1 MRVERRGRTLSV
13 FASSGAEQIIE
24 EARSLGP
31 VSAEAYH
38 ITLKEVFLE
47 LISRER

>member
-1 MRVERRGRTLSV
+1 MRLDRRGRTLSV
-13 FASSGAEQIIE
+13 FASSGADQIIE
-24 EARSLGP
+24 EARALGP
-31 VSAEAYH
+31 VSAEAHH